1 MNLNMKNCAYKGCGN
16 TSTRDAHLTFFG
28 FPLKNAEKCQ
38 IWAALA
44 DIELPITKQQYL
56 CEAHFNPIF
65 LSRTPRRTVLLPKAV
80 PYAYKHDAAEMECP
94 EKDLST
100 ADIADSVEI
109 IYDQFEQEGEEETIE
124 PKNKD
129 EDEDHNESN
138 DGSTSEIE
146 SKLEAPLTI
155 DTSQLNCN
163 NVTKRAKIHADD
175 KFAGNLH
182 VIDNTVANPDIVTFI
197 FRGEE
202 YIQMPKSVYLQQRSE
217 LDAELRKYKKMV
229 ASIKH
234 LISDFDM

>member
-1 MNLNMKNCAYKGCGN
+1 MNMKNCAYKGCGN
-16 TSTRDAHLTFFG
+16 TSTRDGHLTFFS
-28 FPLKNAEKCQ
+28 FPLKNAEKCR

-44 DIELPITKQQYL
+44 DIDLPITKQQYL

-80 PYAYKHDAAEMECP
+80 PYAYAHDAAEMEFS
-94 EKDLST
+94 EKDLIT
-100 ADIADSVEI
+100 ADVADSVEI

-129 EDEDHNESN
+129 EDEAHNGSN
-138 DGSTSEIE
+138 DGSASENE
-146 SKLEAPLTI
+146 SKLEVPLTI
-155 DTSQLNCN
+155 DSSELNCN

-175 KFAGNLH
+175 KFAGNMH

-234 LISDFDM
+234 LISDFEM